1 MFPAQALSLSVQEQ
15 EPKGSLG
22 TSGGWWAGIVPPRA
36 DILPPWGLRSRD
48 IALRKLYLASH
59 NTLVQGVISYLVH
72 NTTACPWEIQGGRNL
87 TYKFQELLQYAHFG
101 DGWDGFLERVLT
113 DYLTQDFG
121 AVIEI
126 IGRGNP
132 DQPLRGEVVGISHL
146 DSLRCAATG
155 NWEYPIIYWP
165 KRGGD
170 MYRLHWTRVF
180 RLVDMPS
187 TDERAFGNGLCALS
201 RAAGIATVQQMLG
214 KYQVERLDNLPPS
227 GIAAIS
233 GITDG
238 QFTDA
243 MAYYEAAQTKEGNV
257 YWRNI
262 LRLIGV
268 DPANPVKIEFT
279 SFAQLPEQFDYE
291 AYMRMHVNALA
302 LAFGVDPQDVWPLS
316 GAALGTGA
324 QSKVLHQK
332 GQGKAPAEIRG
343 KITRMVN
350 LRVLPESLEFEFKYR
365 DKEADQQEAERAQ
378 VWVTTVNAAPI
389 TPEQRQL
396 MLAKNVEAFA
406 DVLLDDKG
414 QLIEVPDVDRQ
425 PPDVPA
431 TMEDNATPGTQPDN
445 TVNSQTPAN
454 TAPQQPPAKAL
465 RFKAIQSTRLDFEGS
480 MEDLL
485 ASAVSN
491 AIDRTTAGIQLRG
504 LVAQYIPAAYSDGL
518 ADGGVQSGPSRD
530 DQVVIN
536 GMIADQS
543 AYISNMLDTLY
554 VDGLTEAEVNG
565 KPSMWF
571 AGSIMPAY
579 SAGLLSADAN
589 AMMEFGGED
598 GDESCKDC
606 QRLKGQRHRFSDWYA
621 RNLVPSTVGQ
631 DTECGGWRCRHLLVR
646 VDGAEVGNW

>member
-1 MFPAQALSLSVQEQ
+1 MVFPAQALNLSVQEQ
-15 EPKGSLG
+15 EPKGSIG
-22 TSGGWWAGIVPPRA
+22 GSGWWAGVMPPRA

-48 IALRKLYLASH
+48 LALRKLYLASY
-59 NTLVQGVISYLVH
+59 NTLIQGIVTYLVH

-87 TYKFQELLQYAHFG
+87 TYQFQELLQYAHFG

-121 AVIEI
+121 AVVEI
-126 IGRGNP
+126 IGRGSP
-132 DQPLRGEVVGISHL
+132 DQPLRGAAVGIAHL
-146 DSLRCAATG
+146 DSQRCAATG

-180 RLVDMPS
+180 RMTDMPS
-187 TDERAFGNGLCALS
+187 SEERAFGNGLCALS
-201 RAAGIATVQQMLG
+201 RAAGIAVIQQMLG

-233 GITDG
+233 GITDT
-238 QFTDA
+238 QFQDA
-243 MAYYEAAQTKEGNV
+243 MAFYQAAQTQDGNV

-268 DPANPVKIEFT
+268 DPKNPVRVEFT
-279 SFAQLPEQFDYE
+279 SFAQLPEQFDYRT
-291 AYMRMHVNALA
+291 YMEMHVNALA

-316 GAALGTGA
+316 GSSMGTA
-324 QSKVLHQK
+324 TQSKVLHQK

-343 KITRMVN
+343 KLTRMIN

-378 VWVTTVNAAPI
+378 IWVNTVNSAPI
-389 TPEQRQL
+389 TPEQKQM

-414 QLIEVPDVDRQ
+414 QLIEAPDVDRQ
-425 PPDVPA
+425 PPDEPTA
-431 TMEDNATPGTQPDN
+431 MEDNAVPGTTPDN
-445 TVNSQTPAN
+445 TVNSQAPAN
-454 TAPQQPPAKAL
+454 TAPIPPAKAL
-465 RFKAIQSTRLDFEGS
+465 RFKAIQSTRLDFEGD

-485 ASAVSN
+485 ASAVSGSTSQ
-491 AIDRTTAGIQLRG
+491 AEAGIRLRG
-504 LVAQYIPAAYSDGL
+504 MIAQYIPAAYGDGL
-518 ADGGVQSGPSRD
+518 TDGGVESEPSRD
-530 DQVVIN
+530 DRVVIN

-543 AYISNMLDTLY
+543 AFISNMLDTLY
-554 VDGLTEAEVNG
+554 TDGLTEAEVIG
-565 KPSMWF
+565 KPAMWF
-571 AGSIMPAY
+571 NGSIMPAY
-579 SAGLLSADAN
+579 AAGLLSADAN

-598 GDESCKDC
+598 GDESCADC
-606 QRLKGQRHRFSDWYA
+606 QRLKGQRHRFSDWVA

-631 DTECGGWRCRHLLVR
+631 QTACGGWQCRHLLFR